1 MFICL
6 ECSGKHR
13 GLGVHLSFVRSV
25 TMDKWKDLELKKMEV
40 GSNRLAREF
49 FEDEEDNWDRMSISQ
64 RYNSKAAALYRDK
77 ISALADNRE
86 WNRDEALAKINKSS
100 SSNHSMPHSKST
112 SALSNSYQQESYQDT
127 SYQHVNSQEFRDQRD
142 NFFSD
147 LQSQN
152 ATRPA
157 NLAPNQGWF
166 NDSTN

>member
-1 MFICL
+1 
-6 ECSGKHR
+6 
-13 GLGVHLSFVRSV
+13 
-25 TMDKWKDLELKKMEV
+25 MDKWKDLELKKMEV

-147 LQSQN
+147 LLSQN